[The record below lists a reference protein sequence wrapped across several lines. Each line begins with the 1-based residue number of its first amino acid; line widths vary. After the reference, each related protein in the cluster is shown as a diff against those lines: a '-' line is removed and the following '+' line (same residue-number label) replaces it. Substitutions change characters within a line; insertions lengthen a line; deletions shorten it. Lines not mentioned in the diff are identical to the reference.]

1 MFDLS
6 TASVRSF
13 KQQLQQAVLVCSER
27 CLYNSTKWAAELLA
41 GIRTDLIDLNPNFTG
56 DDNNIATVAVNK
68 TSYEASL
75 PQLSEQEHNKYQYA
89 KALFQMRQFQNVSY
103 ILAGCNA
110 PKLRFLRLYAKY
122 LSGEKRKEEETQ
134 DILGAAENW
143 QVENA
148 ELDAIHDELRSAN
161 EKNELDAF
169 CLYLYG
175 MVLRKKRDYTKAAA
189 ILLKSVKEYEWNWSA
204 WLEIEALVEE
214 DKILDSLQ
222 DLLERDM
229 NGSIMKTFFIAR
241 AYLGLHRPGQ
251 VFRKL
256 MEPLTEYFPNCTYI
270 KAQWATMF
278 YEAMDYNEA
287 EILFGSLRRMN
298 PYRLE
303 DMDVFSNVLYLLEAK
318 EKLSVLAHQ
327 CALVDRYRPETC
339 CIIDFNCRDYG
350 AWHGLGQAYE
360 MLKLPHNALYY
371 FQKAVDLR
379 PKDARMWKSLAGCF
393 TLLQRDTEARD
404 CYQKVLECDDLG
416 KPSALMQ
423 LARIHEKMNEM
434 DIAATYYREALDRL
448 NEEGQSVEEI
458 AEAGLFLARY
468 ALDKEQYQEAKE
480 YASAVVNYQSEYH
493 DEARYFLE
501 EIKLRRSAA

>member
-1 MFDLS
+1 MVVPDSALLS
-6 TASVRSF
+6 FIRVLVHRETIMHDPSTTNIRLF

-41 GIRTDLIDLNPNFTG
+41 GIRTDLIDPNRTFTS
-56 DDNNIATVAVNK
+56 DDANMATTAITK
-68 TSYEASL
+68 TTYEASL
-75 PQLSEQEHNKYQYA
+75 PPLSEEEYNKYQYA
-89 KALFQMRQFQNVSY
+89 KALFQMRQFQNVNFTLTDCTS
-103 ILAGCNA
+103 

-143 QVENA
+143 QVENT
-148 ELDAIHDELRSAN
+148 ELDAIHDELRAAD
-161 EKNELDAF
+161 ERDELDAF

-175 MVLRKKRDYTKAAA
+175 MVLRKKRDYTNAAA
-189 ILLKSVKEYEWNWSA
+189 VLLKSVKAYEWNWSA

-214 DKILDSLQ
+214 DRILDNLQ
-222 DLLERDM
+222 ALLEREM
-229 NGSIMKTFFIAR
+229 NGSIMKSFFLAR
-241 AYLGLHRPGQ
+241 THLGLHRPNQ
-251 VFRKL
+251 VFRKI
-256 MEPLTEYFPNCTYI
+256 MEPLTEYFPDCTYI

-327 CALVDRYRPETC
+327 P
-339 CIIDFNCRDYG
+339 
-350 AWHGLGQAYE
+350 Q
-360 MLKLPHNALYY
+360 
-371 FQKAVDLR
+371 
-379 PKDARMWKSLAGCF
+379 DARMWKSLAGCF
-393 TLLQRDTEARD
+393 TSLQRDTEARD
-404 CYQKVLECDDLG
+404 CYQKVLECDDIG
-416 KPSALMQ
+416 RPNAMMQ
-423 LARIHEKMNEM
+423 LARIHEKMNEA
-434 DIAATYYREALDRL
+434 DIAATYYQEALDRL
-448 NEEGQSVEEI
+448 NEEGHSVEEI

-468 ALDKEQYQEAKE
+468 ALEKGQYQEANE

-493 DEARYFLE
+493 DEARYLLE
-501 EIKLRRSAA
+501 EIKLRRLAT